1 MQTIGHDA
9 IPTYTQ
15 GRVTSRFDM
24 AYTRVLLTLPAVAEF
39 FGRDAQ
45 LNALDEAAKGN
56 PFILVTGEPGVGRSR
71 LLAHWLKHQPKIKA
85 LHITAPR
92 PAVVPGALCA
102 ELLLALSNESELAE
116 DPVRKLTKLLV
127 QIAARH
133 DAQCGRDLAQGV
145 PYLLRAAGFDP
156 QDENER
162 SLTKFGY
169 LGELVAGLRG
179 LVACLCRDAAREDHR
194 LALVIDD
201 LDKADAASGQLFGR
215 AIASLEGDDAP
226 LLAATCVNAADVTPR
241 VRVFAREAAVI
252 AVPPF
257 TSEEQN
263 TFISRI
269 LKGTTLPRR
278 LNETLWRRS
287 SGNAL
292 VIEQQIRLL
301 VTQHIIISG
310 ADNTWTVA
318 EGVESAGSTKA
329 TPQLIADNYR
339 GLPGATL
346 QAVVAAG
353 AIGLRVPEPMLMAM
367 IRELGGET
375 EDLPRHSIRL
385 VKQGFLE
392 PLARAEGDWVFR
404 HPVYRDACEC
414 VMPPADQKQL
424 HRAALNALA
433 PFAAAMPQRLVPLR
447 MHHALACGA
456 FEEALACCAAA
467 CRDALRRGLFLGVLE
482 LADGLLPHLSN
493 IRDTEPNVANKA
505 AVLLALTRAHIK
517 LGNYGRAGEVI
528 AMLPGRELLDAST
541 LRAALCETADVYVVS
556 GKHPEIV
563 VELETA
569 LALTPRGT
577 LDYAELAFSFGV
589 LVRRR
594 GETERAREMFS
605 VAREVFVKHGQ
616 WGRALDCLHQAANVY
631 RQENKLDQAELLL
644 DEAFELTSASEN
656 RFDLAGTLLALGSVK
671 AHRGK
676 PVEGEQAFKKCYDL
690 LTAIGDLGRAEM
702 ARLNLGSVYYWQ
714 GRIDEATQI
723 YEAILSNA
731 RRRDE
736 VAASLYCLLNL
747 GLIALYQGRNE
758 QAIARLSEARAE
770 CINAGTTAALAVIE
784 SGLAR
789 AYVAMKRFDDARD
802 VVAAAFATAREH
814 SQLDFEAMALC
825 LQAEIDAHNGELAKA
840 VEGFEAAIGKFEELT
855 ALGMVSEELARGDIA
870 LRYAAFLLDHG
881 GALVERGLITF
892 DPRDK
897 VRVMLAHAELEYR
910 QMIDS
915 GNVVRK
921 RELDETLA
929 LMKRAS

>member
-1 MQTIGHDA
+1 
-9 IPTYTQ
+9 
-15 GRVTSRFDM
+15 M

-45 LNALDEAAKGN
+45 LNALDDAAKGN
-56 PFILVTGEPGVGRSR
+56 AFILVTGEPGVGRSR
-71 LLAHWLKHQPKIKA
+71 LLAHWLKHQPKVKA
-85 LHITAPR
+85 LSIAAPR
-92 PAVVPGALCA
+92 PAPIPGALCA
-102 ELLLALSNESELAE
+102 ELLLALANESELAE
-116 DPVRKLTKLLV
+116 DPVKKLTTLLV
-127 QIAARH
+127 QLAARH
-133 DAQCGRDLAQGV
+133 EAPCGRDLAEGI
-145 PYLLRAAGFDP
+145 PYLLRAAGFDV
-156 QDENER
+156 QDGIER
-162 SLTKFGY
+162 GLTKFGY
-169 LGELVAGLRG
+169 FGELVAGLRG
-179 LVACLCRDAAREDHR
+179 LIACLCRDAAREGNK

-215 AIASLEGDDAP
+215 AIASLEGDEAP
-226 LLAATCVNAADVTPR
+226 MLAATCINAADVMSR
-241 VRVFAREAAVI
+241 ARVFGREPLTVG
-252 AVPPF
+252 VPAF

-263 TFISRI
+263 AFISRI
-269 LKGTTLPRR
+269 LKGTKLPRR

-287 SGNAL
+287 NGNAL

-310 ADNTWTVA
+310 NDNTWTVA
-318 EGVESAGSTKA
+318 DGVESAGSTKA
-329 TPQLIADNYR
+329 TPQLIADNLR

-353 AIGLRVPEPMLMAM
+353 AIGLRVPEPILIAM
-367 IRELGGET
+367 IRELGGEV

-404 HPVYRDACEC
+404 HPVYREACEC

-456 FEEALACCAAA
+456 LEEALACCAQA
-467 CRDALRRGLFLGVLE
+467 CKDALRRGLFLGVLE
-482 LADGLLPHLSN
+482 LADGVLPQLAK
-493 IRDTEPNVANKA
+493 IRDSEQAVANKA
-505 AVLLALTRAHIK
+505 AVLLALTRSHIK
-517 LGNYGRAGEVI
+517 LGNYGRAADIV
-528 AMLPGRELLDAST
+528 AMLPGRDRLDAPT

-563 VELETA
+563 AELETA

-589 LVRRR
+589 IVRRR

-605 VAREVFVKHGQ
+605 IAREIFSEHEQV
-616 WGRALDCLHQAANVY
+616 GRAVDCLHQAANVY

-644 DEAFELTSASEN
+644 DEAYELTSASQN

-676 PVEGEQAFKKCYDL
+676 PLEGEQAFKKCYEL
-690 LTAIGDLGRAEM
+690 LSAIGDMGRAEM

-714 GRIDEATQI
+714 GRIDEAVQI
-723 YEAILSNA
+723 YEGILANA

-736 VAASLYCLLNL
+736 AAAALYCLLNL

-758 QAIARLSEARAE
+758 QAMARLSEARAE
-770 CINAGTTAALAVIE
+770 CINAGTTAALAVVE
-784 SGLAR
+784 TGLAR
-789 AYVAMKRFDDARD
+789 AYVAMKRFDEAKEIIET
-802 VVAAAFATAREH
+802 ALATSRQH
-814 SQLDFEAMALC
+814 GQLDFEAMCLT
-825 LQAEIDAHNGELAKA
+825 LQAESQAHHGELAHA
-840 VEGFEAAIGKFEELT
+840 QSGFEAALAKFDELT
-855 ALGMVSEELARGDIA
+855 ALGMVSEELAKGDIA
-870 LRYAAFLLDHG
+870 LRYVQFLLDH
-881 GALVERGLITF
+881 ANELTVKRLVKE

-897 VRVMLAHAELEYR
+897 ARAMLMDAEAEYR
-910 QMIDS
+910 QMIAS

-921 RELDETLA
+921 RELDETMTL
-929 LMKRAS
+929 LSKL